1 MIEYHRMMRTMRRR
15 AFLSLL
21 FIVVV
26 IGIWQSPPIP
36 IDRLLRSVT
45 PDSAMAYY
53 KYQGVAQTLSSDIKT
68 TQRRLDWY
76 LERAELLGAAQDPE
90 PLLKQNS
97 AKSTEL
103 IKILEVSQRQET
115 IQKAIREGEQL
126 LKENQPRQAIDHLHE
141 ARKDL
146 YRIIDALLA
155 IPHFIEAQRAMSRLE
170 TSLAESSDTGE
181 SAADFREANEATAEY
196 LEQGNIEHAA
206 YILTRFLGE
215 QQK

>member
-1 MIEYHRMMRTMRRR
+1 MIEYRRMMRTMRRR
-15 AFLSLL
+15 ALLSLL

-26 IGIWQSPPIP
+26 IGIFQSPPIP
-36 IDRLLRSVT
+36 VDRLLRSFT

-53 KYQGVAQTLSSDIKT
+53 QYQGEAQTLTSDIKT

-76 LERAELLGAAQDPE
+76 LERVEILGAAQDPE
-90 PLLKQNS
+90 PLLEQNS
-97 AKSTEL
+97 AKTTEL
-103 IKILEVSQRQET
+103 IEILEVSQRQET

-126 LKENQPRQAIDHLHE
+126 LQENQPGQAIDHLHQ

-146 YRIIDALLA
+146 HKIIDALLA

-170 TSLAESSDTGE
+170 TGFAEASDMGE

-196 LEQGNIEHAA
+196 LKQGNIEHAT